1 MVSSQPRGECDGEP
15 VRALGVG
22 AREELLLHL
31 RGWHRRDE
39 ELAVFLI
46 ARVLVAC
53 ESDPAEEVTGAAASP
68 SVEDEASA
76 VAPEP
81 SPVALRARVDFVTSA
96 RPFLSLPPNLCDLA
110 ARVDADAAQRD
121 RARII
126 VAPGVFRATT
136 PIREALAA
144 LMLAPAALMRWCERT
159 MRTKPPRACFSVP
172 ALDGAGSRCAGE
184 HCAHRFGFRRG

>member
-1 MVSSQPRGECDGEP
+1 MKNSP
-15 VRALGVG
+15 
-22 AREELLLHL
+22 
-31 RGWHRRDE
+31 
-39 ELAVFLI
+39 FLM

-53 ESDPAEEVTGAAASP
+53 EFEPAEEVPGAAATP

-81 SPVALRARVDFVTSA
+81 SPVALRARVDFVASA
-96 RPFLSLPPNLCDLA
+96 RPFLSLPPNPCDLA

-126 VAPGVFRATT
+126 VSPGVFRATT

-144 LMLAPAALMRWCERT
+144 LMIAPAALMRWCERT

-172 ALDGAGSRCAGE
+172 ALDGAGSRCARE
-184 HCAHRFGFRRG
+184 HCRTAHLSGSDEDKTTDAMIRISSRTDHREFPFSDWSIF